1 MERYLCLHGHFYQP
15 SRENPWLG
23 AIDIQ
28 PAAFPFHDWNARI
41 DAECYMVNSG
51 ANILGADG
59 KICDMFNN
67 YSRMSFNF
75 GPSLLAWIKAND
87 RDTYDSIIEA
97 DIESRKRFCGH
108 GGAIA
113 QIYNHIIMPLSSY
126 RDRLLQVNWAIKDFC
141 TNFGRFPEGIWLSET
156 AVDVQTLEL
165 LALAGLKFTV
175 LSPNQAHSVRK
186 ISVQTAWTE
195 VLHGRINTRMPYAC
209 RFASGNEI
217 SIFFYDDFLSN
228 MVSFGSLLE
237 NGEAFAAKIAGLAR
251 TEQELPE
258 IITIASDGE
267 TYGHHHRFGEMALAY
282 CLKNIESKNDCR
294 LTVFGEY
301 LEKYPPTYEVRIIEN
316 SSWSC
321 SHGIKRWKSNC
332 SCGTHTDGHGRK
344 WNQKW
349 RKPLRDAI
357 TWLSDKNTGIF
368 DRLAGSVSLS
378 PGPGPGQNMQQFI
391 NDSGAMLIDS
401 YLDFNNN
408 FQGGADAPVKFRK
421 YIAPHI
427 IKNLDGGTAPDII
440 LRLLEAYRNS
450 MLMQSSDGWFFD
462 DISRIESVQILK
474 YAARVIDLL
483 EGVSGESLEP
493 DFLAILDRAKS
504 NKKEEGSGRDI
515 YLKYARTSS
524 FDELK
529 IAAMLAF
536 EMLFKKEKFQK
547 SVRRNIYDYVA
558 EDIKANINTSKDLKS
573 VSGTAT
579 IRYKN
584 FVFKKAVEFKASV
597 KMMGR
602 VCSLA
607 TAEAS
612 VKISGKSLD
621 NQKENKGIVY
631 KLSDFNL
638 EFAQKIADIAN
649 KPVVSEFFKSASN
662 LSRAFSDE
670 LSGQQ
675 NNELFKY
682 LLSGAAP
689 LFGGAAGFV
698 VLLQILNGSIEAKD
712 VISENYI
719 AEYNSVG
726 NIAPDSKVF
735 SSHSKKS
742 RLWGILNEVTL
753 PVLSALASANISR
766 SNAEGQAFAA
776 SAVLEKLAAD
786 FAGDT
791 SDTGILQK
799 MVLLIETADKLKIA
813 LNLWKTRKI
822 MFDVIKEKGKTFF
835 AIPSKK
841 LLLHY
846 LNIAEG

>member
-1 MERYLCLHGHFYQP
+1 MERFLCIHGHFYQP
-15 SRENPWLG
+15 SRQNPWLG

-28 PAAFPFHDWNARI
+28 PAAFPYHDWNARI
-41 DAECYMVNSG
+41 NAECYMVNTG
-51 ANILGADG
+51 ANILDKDG
-59 KICDMFNN
+59 RICDIFNN

-97 DIESRKRFCGH
+97 DIESRKKFCGH

-126 RDRLLQVNWAIKDFC
+126 RDRLLQIKWAIKDFC

-156 AVDVQTLEL
+156 AVDMQTLEL

-175 LSPNQAHSVRK
+175 LSPNQAQSVRK
-186 ISVQTAWTE
+186 IGQAAWTE
-195 VLHGRINTRMPYAC
+195 VLHGRINTRMPYTC
-209 RFASGNEI
+209 RLSGGNEI

-228 MVSFGSLLE
+228 MVSFGNLLE

-282 CLKNIESKNDCR
+282 CLKNIESKDDCR

-301 LEKYPPTYEVRIIEN
+301 LEKYPPVYEARIIEN
-316 SSWSC
+316 TSWSC

-332 SCGTHTDGHGRK
+332 SCGTYTDGHGRK

-357 TWLSDKNTGIF
+357 TWLSGKNTCIF
-368 DRLAGSVSLS
+368 DSLTGPVSLAQ
-378 PGPGPGQNMQQFI
+378 GQGQNMPQLL
-391 NDSGAMLIDS
+391 NVPGTLLIDS
-401 YLDFNNN
+401 YLDFSSDA
-408 FQGGADAPVKFRK
+408 QRGAVPSDK
-421 YIAPHI
+421 YRRYIEPHI
-427 IKNLDGGTAPDII
+427 KENRESETKPDII
-440 LRLLEAYRNS
+440 LGLLEAYRNS

-462 DISRIESVQILK
+462 DISRIESVQILR

-483 EGVSGESLEP
+483 EDISGESLEP
-493 DFLAILDRAKS
+493 GFLEILDRAKS

-515 YLKYARTSS
+515 YLKYAGTST

-536 EMLFKKEKFQK
+536 EMLFEKNRVQK
-547 SVRRNIYDYVA
+547 TALRNIYDYVA
-558 EDIKANINTSKDLKS
+558 EDIKSFTSTADNVKS
-573 VSGTAT
+573 VTGTAT
-579 IRYKN
+579 IRYRN
-584 FVFKKAVEFKASV
+584 FIFKKAVEFKASV
-597 KMMGR
+597 EINGR
-602 VCSLA
+602 AYNLA
-607 TAEAS
+607 AAEAS
-612 VKISGKSLD
+612 VKTSGRPPG
-621 NQKENKGIVY
+621 NQKENGSIVY
-631 KLSDFNL
+631 GLADFNL
-638 EFAQKIADIAN
+638 DFARKIADIAN
-649 KPVVSEFFKSASN
+649 KPALSEFVKSASN
-662 LSRAFSDE
+662 LTRAFSYE

-682 LLSGAAP
+682 LSNGAAP
-689 LFGGAAGFV
+689 LFGGAAELAG
-698 VLLQILNGSIEAKD
+698 LLQILNGVIEAKD
-712 VISENYI
+712 IIPENDT
-719 AEYNSVG
+719 AGSKAG
-726 NIAPDSKVF
+726 ANIAPGIKISG
-735 SSHSKKS
+735 SPGKKS
-742 RLWGILNEVTL
+742 SSGGILNEVTV
-753 PVLSALASANISR
+753 PVLKALVSADISR

-776 SAVLEKLAAD
+776 SSALEKLASE
-786 FAGDT
+786 FALDT
-791 SDTGILQK
+791 SDTCILQK

-822 MFDVIKEKGKTFF
+822 MFDVIKKKGKTFS
-835 AIPSKK
+835 AGPSKK

-846 LNIAEG
+846 LNIAER